1 MTIFIAP
8 IGRTTEHV
16 KSWLKEESRDLH
28 ILWLIHS
35 PKDEIDFPKIAKDL
49 QKIIIKSYPE
59 IKIKLKKITSAF
71 EIDPTMDAISKII
84 NEEMENDSS
93 LINKDF
99 SLNITGGTNAVAA
112 ATMISATWHG
122 TRAYYIL
129 KPQEGDS
136 KNKKYTIEVPVKPIG
151 TARMNENQLKVLKI
165 IANSKYF
172 IENSPKGMELK
183 V

>member
-1 MTIFIAP
+1 MP
-8 IGRTTEHV
+8 
-16 KSWLKEESRDLH
+16 
-28 ILWLIHS
+28 
-35 PKDEIDFPKIAKDL
+35 KDL
-49 QKIIIKSYPE
+49 QKIIKKSYPE
-59 IKIKLKKITSAF
+59 IEIKLKKITSAF
-71 EIDPTMDAISKII
+71 EIDPTMDAISEII

-151 TARMNENQLKVLKI
+151 TAKMNENQLKVLKI

-172 IENSPKGMELK
+172 IENSPEGIESEVLEGMITRQNLLEELK
-183 V
+183 WNTKKQLIQEMGVLDY